1 METQTFIRAGLR
13 FDNKADAANALS
25 QIEATTEYAAW
36 VEEDTDGNLTNYTV
50 AIDMCDERD
59 AAGFVKVLGGE
70 PVAWD
75 FDAEEWVDYK
85 DAA

>member
-1 METQTFIRAGLR
+1 MDTQTFIRAGLR
-13 FDNKADAANALS
+13 YDNKEDAANALS
-25 QIEATTEYAAW
+25 QIEATSDYRPW

-70 PVAWD
+70 SVAWD

-85 DAA
+85 IAA